1 MIGKYME
8 VDINYRNAFSEL
20 IVLLRSLPQSELLK
34 IPYEEVEFYTKN
46 MNEDY
51 KFEYDYS
58 KTIDEQ
64 NISMITK
71 DLLANIYIYY
81 LADNK
86 EELIAEEEKCEI
98 VIKNDTFEKK
108 EKTII
113 DTKTDLIVIE
123 EEKNIFKKIISKIR
137 EFLHRL
143 T

>member
-1 MIGKYME
+1 ME

-20 IVLLRSLPQSELLK
+20 MVLLRSLPQSELLK

-86 EELIAEEEKCEI
+86 EELIAEEEKGEI

-137 EFLHRL
+137 EFLHKL

>member
-1 MIGKYME
+1 ME

-20 IVLLRSLPQSELLK
+20 MVLLRSLPQSELLK

-137 EFLHRL
+137 EFLHKL

>member
-1 MIGKYME
+1 ME

-20 IVLLRSLPQSELLK
+20 MVLLRSLPQSELLK

-98 VIKNDTFEKK
+98 FIKNDTFEKK

-137 EFLHRL
+137 EFLHKL

>member
-1 MIGKYME
+1 ME

-20 IVLLRSLPQSELLK
+20 MVLLRSLPQSELLK

-113 DTKTDLIVIE
+113 DTKTDLILIE

-137 EFLHRL
+137 EFLHKL

>member
-1 MIGKYME
+1 ME

-137 EFLHRL
+137 EFLHKL

>member
-1 MIGKYME
+1 ME

-20 IVLLRSLPQSELLK
+20 MVLLRSLPQSELLK

-98 VIKNDTFEKK
+98 FIKNDTFEKK

>member
-1 MIGKYME
+1 ME

>member
-1 MIGKYME
+1 ME

-98 VIKNDTFEKK
+98 VKKNDIFEKK

-123 EEKNIFKKIISKIR
+123 EEKNIFKKMISKIR
-137 EFLHRL
+137 EFLHKL

>member
-20 IVLLRSLPQSELLK
+20 MVLLRSLPQSELLK

-113 DTKTDLIVIE
+113 DTKTDLILIE

-137 EFLHRL
+137 EFLHKL